1 MGKQSLAVLDFTNQY
16 LPVVIITGLAAML
29 AVVIITGLAAI
40 LFMIGYA
47 LIGVTMIGTAT
58 LPRWTGV
65 LVARRRGV
73 ASGSTNSLG
82 LSWSGQ
88 LAEYYD

>member
-1 MGKQSLAVLDFTNQY
+1 
-16 LPVVIITGLAAML
+16 LP
-29 AVVIITGLAAI
+29 VVIITGLAAI

-82 LSWSGQ
+82 SAGAVSWRNIVIEPEEVVRVV
-88 LAEYYD
+88 LPLH